1 MAVFVVLQ
9 NQGWPRQERQAIPM
23 STDASA
29 QALSAL
35 SQFVVSKTSMGET
48 LLRVSQITVDA
59 LPAADMAGI
68 TLLDEQGKPTTGI
81 FTDPDAPEIDAAQ
94 YSSGRGPCL
103 DSWRRQRVVRLD
115 DMDSG
120 LVAYPEFVAAA
131 RAHGVESTLSLPLMA
146 GDDAAGA
153 LNLYSR
159 TAGGF
164 TDEDEVAGAHL
175 ASVAAIVLVNASAY
189 WQATQLSEQLA
200 QAMQSR
206 AVIEQAKGILMAR
219 SPQLDADDAFDL
231 LRKASQ
237 RENVKLREIAQRIV
251 DRRTSEDRRH
261 ELS

>member
-1 MAVFVVLQ
+1 
-9 NQGWPRQERQAIPM
+9 M

-35 SQFVVSKTSMGET
+35 SQFVISKTSMAET
-48 LLRVSQITVDA
+48 LLRVSQITTDA

-68 TLLDEQGKPTTGI
+68 SLLGEDGRPTTGI
-81 FTDPDAPEIDAAQ
+81 FTDPEAPEIDAAQ
-94 YSSGRGPCL
+94 YASGRGPCL
-103 DSWRRQRVVRLD
+103 DSWRLQEIVRID
-115 DMDSG
+115 DMDG
-120 LVAYPEFVAAA
+120 AEDYPEFAAAA
-131 RAHGVESTLSLPLMA
+131 RAHGVQSTLSLPLMA
-146 GDDAAGA
+146 GDEAAGA

-164 TDEDEVAGAHL
+164 TVEDERAGTLL
-175 ASVAAIVLVNASAY
+175 ASAAAIVLVNASAY
-189 WQATQLSEQLA
+189 WQAAQLSEQLT

-219 SPQLDADDAFDL
+219 SPHLTADEAFGL

-251 DRRTSEDRRH
+251 DRRPGQERQY